1 MGNGQR
7 FIIFQIGIYFLSVDI
22 QYVKEIVKNVSMEK
36 YKNSFSESVG
46 ILNMDDCIISV
57 VDLHKKFYMEYLPVC
72 GEVCYMIFILGKKL
86 MAVPVNEVEQYCD
99 VANDCLLPTPAIL
112 KTGKGQCIQQIL
124 NFDGRLIPVLSLKH
138 FFKEMED
145 GDIVMRLKGEE
156 DTLK

>member
-36 YKNSFSESVG
+36 YTNS
-46 ILNMDDCIISV
+46 
-57 VDLHKKFYMEYLPVC
+57 
-72 GEVCYMIFILGKKL
+72 IFILGKKL

-112 KTGKGQCIQQIL
+112 KTGKG
-124 NFDGRLIPVLSLKH
+124 
-138 FFKEMED
+138 
-145 GDIVMRLKGEE
+145 
-156 DTLK
+156 